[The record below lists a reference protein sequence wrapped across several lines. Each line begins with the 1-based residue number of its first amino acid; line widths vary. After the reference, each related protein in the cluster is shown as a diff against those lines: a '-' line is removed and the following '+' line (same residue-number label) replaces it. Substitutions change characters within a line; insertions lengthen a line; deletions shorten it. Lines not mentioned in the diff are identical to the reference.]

1 MPIKLSFLKN
11 MSARFG
17 DGKSVKWAVILGAV
31 GVLLLSLSSLT
42 PKTEKTVK
50 TAEDTAKLYC
60 EETEEKLSALLRNME
75 GVGNCKVYVTLEN
88 GVEYVYATEEKN
100 NADLAQDGD
109 KTTEKNDTQTSVI
122 LVDGDAGE
130 TGLLLTEIQP
140 QIKGVVVV
148 CDGGDTAGVVQ
159 RVTAVVTTALNIS
172 TRRVCVTK

>member
-11 MSARFG
+11 MTAQLG

-31 GVLLLSLSSLT
+31 GVILLSFSSLR
-42 PKTEKTVK
+42 PKTEQTVK
-50 TAEDTAKLYC
+50 TVEDTAKLYC
-60 EETEEKLSALLRNME
+60 EQTEQKLSALLQNME

-122 LVDGDAGE
+122 LVDGDTGE

-148 CDGGDTAGVVQ
+148 CDGGDTEGVVQ